1 MTAVEEYSELEKLL
15 LAALRPDLNELE
27 FNELALKVHAFQR
40 KWNTVCERWWS
51 GLPAPTSWREIPAVP
66 QSMFK
71 AFRLSC
77 FQPAETGTMFL
88 TSGTTGETRGAHY
101 LRDTWLYHA
110 SALAGWRLLGRPRHR
125 AVFLTPSP
133 ADAPHSSL
141 ASMFG
146 CLAENDG
153 GEFFCDAA
161 GRADFPRLEKALLA
175 GGPVALFGPALAFL
189 NFFEWLGPKQVALPA
204 GSCAMET
211 GGFKGSGRDIPK
223 KELYARFTSHL
234 GIPADDVINEYGMC
248 ELASQFYATGLDGL
262 HSSGPWVRALVVCPR
277 TGDEVGIGE
286 TGVLKIIDLANL
298 GSVLAIQTGDLA
310 VRCEEGF
317 ELLGRSPSETP
328 RGCSRMADE
337 QMRGVRNSS
346 AVKAEVKL
354 SDRIDAIASAA
365 AKFPFLGD
373 FSAQTLRDWL
383 ASEFG
388 HIDALDRFVLRP
400 GGNFRAVA
408 PRTILHVLSG
418 NTPAAALQ
426 TVIRGLLLGSH
437 NLCKLPSSGLPE
449 VDAFIAALPPEM
461 RALVERS
468 QTLPDD
474 WFASTDAVIVFG
486 SDSTIAHFRNR
497 IRAEQTFVGYGHK
510 ISFGLIFDDP
520 DFSSVAAAARDAS
533 VFDQL
538 GCLSPHVYYVH
549 GDAREYAAR
558 LAKAMEEFGRDNPRN
573 ALPLADA
580 ARVRALRTEIDFHR
594 ANGAVCEV
602 HESPDAM
609 VIYDSSP
616 GFPSTPLHRVI
627 FVKPLGPGTA
637 AELAC
642 IRDHA
647 GTCGIFPLTPENAE
661 FAAKLG
667 VSRICAVGL
676 MQSPPAKWH
685 HDGQPSLSRLVR
697 WVSFEA

>member
-15 LAALRPDLNELE
+15 LAALRPDLSEPE
-27 FNELALKVHAFQR
+27 FNGLALRVHAFQR
-40 KWNTVCERWWS
+40 KWNTVYARWWD
-51 GLPAPTSWREIPAVP
+51 GLPAPKSWREIPAVP

-77 FQPAETGTMFL
+77 FHPAETGTMFL
-88 TSGTTGETRGAHY
+88 TSGTTGETRGAHH
-101 LRDTWLYHA
+101 LRDTRLYHA
-110 SALAGWRLLGRPRHR
+110 SALAGWRLLGRPQHR
-125 AVFLTPSP
+125 AMFLTPSP
-133 ADAPHSSL
+133 TDALHSSL

-146 CLAENDG
+146 CLAAEG
-153 GEFFCDAA
+153 FGEFFCDSA
-161 GRADFPRLEKALLA
+161 GKADFPRLEKALLA

-189 NFFEWLGPKQVALPA
+189 NFFEWLGPRQFALPA
-204 GSCAMET
+204 GSYATET

-223 KELYARFTSHL
+223 RELYARFTSHL
-234 GIPADDVINEYGMC
+234 GIPAEDVINEYGMC

-262 HSSGPWVRALVVCPR
+262 HSSGPWVRALVVCPG
-277 TGDEVGIGE
+277 TGDEVQVGE
-286 TGVLKIIDLANL
+286 TGVLKIADLANL

-310 VRCEEGF
+310 VRREGGF

-328 RGCSRMADE
+328 RGCSRMVDE

-346 AVKAEVKL
+346 AARVETEL

-373 FSAQTLRDWL
+373 FSAQTLRDWF

-388 HIDALDRFVLRP
+388 HIDALDRFVPRP
-400 GGNFRAVA
+400 SGHFRAVA
-408 PRTILHVLSG
+408 PRTILHILSG

-426 TVIRGLLLGSH
+426 TLVRGLLLGSH
-437 NLCKLPSSGLPE
+437 NLCKLPSAGLPE
-449 VDAFIAALPPEM
+449 VNAFVAALPQEI
-461 RALVERS
+461 RALVECS

-474 WFASTDAVIVFG
+474 WLQTADAVVVFG

-497 IRAEQTFVGYGHK
+497 VRAEQTFVGYGHK
-510 ISFGLIFDDP
+510 ISFGLIFGDP
-520 DFSSVAAAARDAS
+520 DFSSVTAAARDAC

-549 GDAREYAAR
+549 GDAREYAAQ
-558 LAKAMEEFGRDNPRN
+558 LVTAMEAFGRGNPRGPI
-573 ALPLADA
+573 PLADA
-580 ARVRALRTEIDFHR
+580 ARIRALRTEIDFRR
-594 ANGAVCEV
+594 ANGADCEV

-609 VIYDSSP
+609 VIFDTSL
-616 GFPSTPLHRVI
+616 GFPSTPLNRVI

-697 WVSFEA
+697 WVTFEA